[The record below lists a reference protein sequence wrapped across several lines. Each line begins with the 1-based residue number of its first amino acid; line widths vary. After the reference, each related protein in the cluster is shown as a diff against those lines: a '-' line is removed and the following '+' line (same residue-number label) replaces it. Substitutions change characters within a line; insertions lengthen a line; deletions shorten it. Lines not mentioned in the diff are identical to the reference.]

1 MPAFDETA
9 LLLCKTISFPLF
21 ACTSKGKKKKRRKS
35 MRSLYYAGGFPDRT
49 HCRSRKRMP
58 NAERT
63 AKESEETRRMPNRGG
78 KQELVMAREGANQVK
93 SMMAGFSE
101 HSCHALCKGQGGAN
115 VRDFSAHGKM
125 AAILN
130 RFEVRQAIALYCM
143 ANSE

>member
-9 LLLCKTISFPLF
+9 LLLCKTVSFRLF
-21 ACTSKGKKKKRRKS
+21 ASTSKEKKKKKRRKS

-78 KQELVMAREGANQVK
+78 KQESVMTRESANQVE
-93 SMMAGFSE
+93 SMMAGVSE
-101 HSCHALCKGQGGAN
+101 HGCHALCKGQGGAN

-130 RFEVRQAIALYCM
+130 
-143 ANSE
+143 